1 MSHDYFELK
10 GKTALI
16 TGASSGLGAHF
27 ASLLAKEGVHVII
40 AARRTDRLAEQL
52 ELIKAQDGS
61 ARAIAMDVT
70 NNDSVLQAF
79 QSIAHTEGCLD
90 ILVNNAG
97 VGDDPKKFLNTDEED
112 WAWQMQTNLDGAWR
126 VAREAARLMVRTET
140 AGSIINIA
148 SIYGY
153 NTGAMKVAYN
163 VSKAG
168 VMQLTKSMS
177 IELCRNNIR
186 VNSLCPGW
194 FLTEINQ
201 EYFATES
208 GERYVR
214 GIPMRQLGEYSDL
227 NVPLLMLASNKAGR
241 YMTGSAVSVDG
252 GISETPI

>member
-27 ASLLAKEGVHVII
+27 ASLLANEGVHVII

-52 ELIKAQDGS
+52 ERIKSQGGS
-61 ARAIAMDVT
+61 ARAVAMDVT
-70 NNDSVLQAF
+70 DNDSVLHAF
-79 QSIAHTEGCLD
+79 QSIAHTEGRLD

-97 VGDDPKKFLNTDEED
+97 VGDDPKKFLNTDEQD

-208 GERYVR
+208 GERYVK
-214 GIPMRQLGEYSDL
+214 GIPMRQLGEYDDL
-227 NVPLLMLASNKAGR
+227 NVPLMMLASNKAGR
-241 YMTGSAVSVDG
+241 YITGSAVSVDG
-252 GISETPI
+252 GISESPI

>member
-1 MSHDYFELK
+1 MSQDYFELK

-27 ASLLAKEGVHVII
+27 AGLLASEGVHVII

-52 ELIKAQDGS
+52 EQIKSQGGS

-70 NNDSVLQAF
+70 DNDSVLNAF
-79 QSIAHTEGCLD
+79 QSIAHTEGRLD

-126 VAREAARLMVRTET
+126 VAREASRLMVRTET
-140 AGSIINIA
+140 AGAIINIA
-148 SIYGY
+148 SIYGH

-201 EYFATES
+201 AYFATES
-208 GERYVR
+208 GERYVK

-227 NVPLLMLASNKAGR
+227 NVPLLLLASNKAGR

-252 GISETPI
+252 GISESPI

>member
-1 MSHDYFELK
+1 MSQDYFELK

-27 ASLLAKEGVHVII
+27 AGLLASEGVHVII

-52 ELIKAQDGS
+52 EQIKSEGGS

-70 NNDSVLQAF
+70 DNDSVLNAF
-79 QSIAHTEGCLD
+79 QSIAHTEGRLD

-126 VAREAARLMVRTET
+126 VAREASRLMVRTET
-140 AGSIINIA
+140 AGAIINIA

-208 GERYVR
+208 GERYIKS
-214 GIPMRQLGEYSDL
+214 IPMRQLGEYSDL
-227 NVPLLMLASNKAGR
+227 NVPLMMLASNKAGR

-252 GISETPI
+252 GISESPV

>member
-97 VGDDPKKFLNTDEED
+97 VGDDPKKFLNTDEAD